1 MADDPPQEAFAA
13 ATADFDALARR
24 FWGAWRDALQQAAP
38 AGPPFAASGGGA
50 PGFGPA
56 GIGLAAAGFARPGDG
71 APDPFAWW
79 APFARGGGG
88 QADEAVARF
97 DAHARRWY
105 AQLQQIAAQFAGR
118 ESSAADVVEAW
129 KRLLTADG
137 ANPFASLLSQM
148 QQGAG
153 SRGPDAWW
161 QQAAPYLAALRGEAR
176 SWLQV
181 PAFGPAREQQARWQ
195 ALGVAQLQLQEK
207 LEAYNALMARALQD
221 AFVRFERKLAER
233 EQPGLQIES
242 PRALF
247 DLWIDAAEDAYAAV
261 ALAPEFRS
269 VYAGL
274 VDAQMR
280 LRQGVQREVEAVC
293 ALFDMP
299 TRSELDGAHRK
310 IVELERQVRRLLDA
324 AQATSRAAG
333 AATAAP
339 VEPRPSPRG
348 AARGK
353 RAAAPAASRA
363 AAPARGGQRALF
375 SAAEAMPAAPAPLKK
390 RKR

>member
-1 MADDPPQEAFAA
+1 MAHDSPQEAFAA

-24 FWGAWRDALQQAAP
+24 FWGAWGDALRQTAP
-38 AGPPFAASGGGA
+38 APQPFAA
-50 PGFGPA
+50 PGFGYP
-56 GIGLAAAGFARPGDG
+56 GFTPGFAAPGFGAPAQAYGLPGAG

-79 APFARGGGG
+79 AQFARGGGG
-88 QADEAVARF
+88 QADDAVARF
-97 DAHARRWY
+97 DAQARQWY

-137 ANPFASLLSQM
+137 ANPFASLLSQL
-148 QQGAG
+148 QQGPG
-153 SRGPDAWW
+153 SRGPQAWL
-161 QQAAPYLAALRGEAR
+161 QQVAPYLSALRGEAR
-176 SWLQV
+176 SWLQL
-181 PAFGPAREQQARWQ
+181 PAFGPAREQQERWQ

-207 LEAYNALMARALQD
+207 LEAYNALMGRALQD

-233 EQPGLQIES
+233 EQPGLQIDS

-247 DLWIDAAEDAYAAV
+247 DLWIDAAEDAYAAI
-261 ALAPEFRS
+261 ALGPEFRR
-269 VYAGL
+269 VYAEL

-299 TRSELDGAHRK
+299 TRTELDGAHRK

-324 AQATSRAAG
+324 SQSSAARP
-333 AATAAP
+333 ADARPA
-339 VEPRPSPRG
+339 EPRPAPR
-348 AARGK
+348 
-353 RAAAPAASRA
+353 
-363 AAPARGGQRALF
+363 APAR
-375 SAAEAMPAAPAPLKK
+375 
-390 RKR
+390 RKRA